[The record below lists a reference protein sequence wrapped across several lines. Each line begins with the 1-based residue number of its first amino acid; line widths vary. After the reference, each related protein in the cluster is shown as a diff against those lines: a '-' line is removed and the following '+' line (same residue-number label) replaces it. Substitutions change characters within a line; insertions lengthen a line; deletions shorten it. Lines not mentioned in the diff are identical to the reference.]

1 MSESANRIFDE
12 LQQAFYQAWFRFHP
26 EQATSVGLDAF
37 AGLLRA
43 YNDDD
48 IGALISLNQK
58 MHSALDEIDV
68 DALDDNRRIDYKLMK
83 SAVSIE
89 LHDLQELDW
98 RCRNPLAYVPV
109 HSVYQLLIHPVHN
122 VQRAIKHRLQAMPE
136 YLRGARTLLSL
147 MPERVVPIWLKSAIE
162 QCEIG
167 ADFIRNLGRHPLIS
181 EKFTNPARL
190 QPLFDDASHALDEF
204 AHFLQQDISARAEG
218 DFAVGED
225 RFNRL
230 LIENHFLD
238 VSAKQILAFGERL
251 LVETQAEL
259 KSQAESMQG
268 GADISMILEKIRQQ
282 HPEPDQ
288 LLDSYR
294 KRMRDACQ
302 WLRLHDL
309 VTLPETESL
318 HIQDTPEFLKPLI
331 PFAAYEPPVPVDSKQ
346 HGLYYVTT
354 SDDEVLLAE
363 HNQYSIDLTSV
374 HESYP
379 GHHLQFVTANLRH
392 ADNMTRTVHA
402 SASLYEGW
410 ALYCEDLMQEQGFLD
425 REEHRF
431 IMLRDRLWR
440 ALRVI
445 IDVKIHTQ
453 GMDISEA
460 ANLMVEQL
468 GFDQQQADGELAWYS
483 AAPTVPLCYAT
494 GYALIK
500 AVREHQ
506 QQQQDFEL
514 KAFHDALLAQG
525 SIALP
530 LVIEKAFGED
540 AWNYAREKVFPGV
553 ELLSANER

>member
-1 MSESANRIFDE
+1 MSQSANETFDD
-12 LQQAFYQAWFRFHP
+12 LQQAFYHAWFRFHP
-26 EQATSVGLDAF
+26 EEATSVGLDDF
-37 AGLLRA
+37 AGLLTA

-58 MHSALDEIDV
+58 MHSALDEIDA
-68 DALDDNRRIDYKLMK
+68 DALDDDNYIDYQLMK
-83 SAVSIE
+83 SAVSVE

-98 RCRNPLAYVPV
+98 RYRNPLAYVPV
-109 HSVYQLLIHPVHN
+109 HAVYQLLIHPVNN
-122 VQRAIKHRLQAMPE
+122 VQRAIKHRLQSMPE
-136 YLRGARTLLSL
+136 HLRGARTLLSL
-147 MPERVVPIWLKSAIE
+147 MPERVVPVWLKSAVE
-162 QCEIG
+162 QCETG

-204 AHFLQQDISARAEG
+204 AHFLQQDISPRAEG
-218 DFAVGED
+218 NFAVGED

-230 LIENHFLD
+230 LTENHFLD
-238 VSAKQILAFGERL
+238 VEANQILAFGEKL
-251 LVETQAEL
+251 LAETEAEL
-259 KSQAESMQG
+259 KSQAEAIQG
-268 GADISMILEKIRQQ
+268 GADISMLLEQIRQQ
-282 HPEPDQ
+282 HPEPGQ
-288 LLDSYR
+288 LLDTYR

-302 WLRLHDL
+302 WLHEHDL
-309 VTLPETESL
+309 VTLPGIESL

-331 PFAAYEPPVPVDSKQ
+331 PFAAYEPPVPVDKHQ
-346 HGLYYVTT
+346 RGLYYVTT
-354 SDDEVLLAE
+354 SDDEALLAE
-363 HNQYSIDLTSV
+363 HNYHSIDLTSV

-379 GHHLQFVTANLRH
+379 GHHLQFVTANRNH

-425 REEHRF
+425 RKEHRF

-453 GMDISEA
+453 GLAISDA
-460 ANLMVEQL
+460 ATLMVEKL

-483 AAPTVPLCYAT
+483 TAPTIPLCYAT

-506 QQQQDFEL
+506 QQKQDFEL
-514 KAFHDALLAQG
+514 KAFHDALLKQG

-530 LVIEKAFGED
+530 LVISKAFGED
-540 AWNYAREKVFPGV
+540 AWNYARQKVFSQG
-553 ELLSANER
+553 